1 MASGIVYYVLKV
13 KGLAKI
19 PDYLQVRDE
28 RYSLVFYG
36 RPDRPEK
43 RNPLPPG
50 LWEALLKEAP
60 RIPYGEV
67 RKIEWH
73 PDTHT
78 LIWHETTSAHP

>member
-1 MASGIVYYVLKV
+1 MASGIVYYILKV

-43 RNPLPPG
+43 RTPLPAG

-60 RIPYGEV
+60 ALPYGEV
-67 RKIEWH
+67 RKIEWR

-78 LIWHETTSAHP
+78 LIWHETTPTH

>member
-13 KGLAKI
+13 RGLAKI

-43 RNPLPPG
+43 RTPLPPG

-60 RIPYGEV
+60 NLPYGQV
-67 RKIEWH
+67 RKIEWC
-73 PDTHT
+73 PDTQT
-78 LIWHETTSAHP
+78 LIWHETTPAHS

>member
-1 MASGIVYYVLKV
+1 MAAGIVYYVLKV

-43 RNPLPPG
+43 RTPLPPG

-60 RIPYGEV
+60 NLPYGHV
-67 RKIEWH
+67 RKIEWY

-78 LIWHETTSAHP
+78 LIWHEAASAHS

>member
-1 MASGIVYYVLKV
+1 MAAGIVYYVLKV

-19 PDYLQVRDE
+19 PDYLQLRDE

-43 RNPLPPG
+43 RTPLPPG

-60 RIPYGEV
+60 HLPYGEV

-78 LIWHETTSAHP
+78 LIWHETTPAHP